1 MVDDRAFIALLRS
14 IPQMSDDQRDD
25 SDDALWQLQ
34 QAVEEQKRILAL
46 QADLIARL
54 RSELKDVK
62 K

>member
-1 MVDDRAFIALLRS
+1 VVDDRAFIALLRS